1 MQIIDEYTGRL
12 MPDRSWEHGLHQM
25 IQTKEACPL
34 DNQQNTLARISY
46 QRFFRRYLRL
56 AGMTGT
62 AHEVARELWSVYRLG
77 VVRVPSNRPLRRRRI
92 TDQVYVGADDKW
104 QAVVRSV
111 AEMGR
116 LVQQAIEAGAVGF
129 SPSRASTTKGR

>member
-1 MQIIDEYTGRL
+1 VHQALIALHLFHRDQQYLVQESKVQIIDEYTGRL

-62 AHEVARELWSVYRLG
+62 AQEVARELWSVYRLG
-77 VVRVPSNRPLRRRRI
+77 VVRVPSNRPLRRRRMWI
-92 TDQVYVGADDKW
+92 
-104 QAVVRSV
+104 RS
-111 AEMGR
+111 MSGPTISGR
-116 LVQQAIEAGAVGF
+116 R
-129 SPSRASTTKGR
+129 SSDPSRT